1 MSAQGSRGRG
11 SGGHRAVGG
20 VAPEG
25 TGQRG
30 AWLRRAQRSTGCG
43 FGGHSSAQHGSVAYS
58 L

>member
-11 SGGHRAVGG
+11 PGGRRAVGG

-25 TGQRG
+25 TGQWG
-30 AWLRRAQRSTGCG
+30 AWLRRAQGSRGRG